1 MAEVADKTESPARQ
15 STLWQST
22 RFQRWLNRRMPPSNS
37 ITLDQRKI
45 FILPSRQGVLFSF
58 LVIFMVL
65 AAVNYQNS
73 LIFALSFL
81 LASMFMVSILHTYRN
96 LSGLTILAGG
106 TLPAFAGEDA
116 EFTVVLNRFGS
127 RTYEALMLG
136 WNPEL
141 LQGADL
147 IEEEEVTTK
156 LFVETRSRGRMNPG
170 RLLIQTCYPVG
181 LFRSWSWV
189 DLDMSTIVY
198 PRPIAAGAIP
208 TAIATSKEGDL
219 VQKEGVDDFYGLRGY
234 QQGDPLK
241 HVAWKSYARTGE
253 LLTKQ
258 FAAFADSRVWL
269 EWDFFPGMDR
279 EARLSRLCYWVLEL
293 DKGNNEYGLRIPGIE
308 IEPGSGADHMQAV
321 LKVLALFE
329 IEPLELEPSK
339 PDQPVP
345 TT

>member
-1 MAEVADKTESPARQ
+1 MAETAGAPNSLV
-15 STLWQST
+15 WQST
-22 RFQRWLNRRMPPSNS
+22 RFQRWLNKRMPPANS

-45 FILPSRQGVLFSF
+45 FILPTRQGILFSF
-58 LVIFMVL
+58 LVVFMVL
-65 AAVNYQNS
+65 AAINYQNS
-73 LIFALSFL
+73 LIFALAFL
-81 LASMFMVSILHTYRN
+81 LASLFMVSILHTFRN

-116 EFTVVLNRFGS
+116 EFTVVLNRFGN
-127 RTYEALMLG
+127 RTFEALNLG
-136 WNPEL
+136 WNPDL

-147 IEEEEVTTK
+147 LEDEEVTVK
-156 LFVETRSRGRMNPG
+156 LFVETKNRGRMNPG
-170 RLLIQTCYPVG
+170 RLLIETVYPVG

-198 PRPIAAGAIP
+198 PRPVPAGAVPASVSTNNDGELIR
-208 TAIATSKEGDL
+208 
-219 VQKEGVDDFYGLRGY
+219 KEGVDDFYGLRSY

-279 EARLSRLCYWVLEL
+279 EARLSRLCYWVLQL
-293 DKGNNEYGLRIPGIE
+293 DKGNNEYGLRLPGIE
-308 IEPGSGADHMQAV
+308 LQPGRGAEHFQEV

-329 IEPLELEPSK
+329 REPIVKNQVDSRQSG
-339 PDQPVP
+339 PDL
-345 TT
+345 